1 MPLVLGASLEQ
12 LMLSG
17 AHRLFAK
24 LTLHNLEAFG
34 NLLVFHGSA
43 VAAQQKLR
51 DVGGNR
57 VLSLKLA
64 HQVLAHYVAFVGPRR
79 NRVYGIQLL
88 AHRVSF
94 QGSWPGY
101 RSPAHSRPA
110 ERSPPACRYRRHLRG
125 RP

>member
-34 NLLVFHGSA
+34 NLLVVHGSA

-51 DVGGNR
+51 DIGGNR
-57 VLSLKLA
+57 VLALEFA
-64 HQVLAHYVAFVGPRR
+64 DQILAHYVAFVGPRR
-79 NRVYGIQLL
+79 NPVYCIQLL

-94 QGSWPGY
+94 QGSWPGN
-101 RSPAHSRPA
+101 RSPAQSRPV
-110 ERSPPACRYRRHLRG
+110 EQSPPA
-125 RP
+125 